1 MWPVTFIGAVEVLMA
16 SVVDAPVTVGVVFCH
31 ISKPAVLGFVPGV
44 AVPRVDVVFPV
55 KVKAPESVP
64 AKAQVPVVGKSPT
77 TKAENVGVPEPAR
90 NTVFAVCAAK
100 AESVKPLPS
109 VAGEPVMVNNPVESV
124 RAIVSAARAATA
136 MDPAPKLVVPPTV
149 RLVTEMFG
157 VPLKPPAVPLVFW
170 FKVGTSPTTIA
181 RKVGV
186 FALPEVGPAKK

>member
-1 MWPVTFIGAVEVLMA
+1 MLPDTFIGAVAVFMA

-31 ISKPAVLGFVPGV
+31 VSKPAVLGFVPGV
-44 AVPRVDVVFPV
+44 AVPRVDVAFPV

-77 TKAENVGVPEPAR
+77 TKAENVGVPEPDL
-90 NTVFAVCAAK
+90 NTRLAVCAAK
-100 AESVKPLPS
+100 ADKVRLPPS

-136 MDPAPKLVVPPTV
+136 MDPAPKLVVPLTV

-170 FKVGTSPTTIA
+170 FKVGMSAATRARQEPTPLEPFGAAYT
-181 RKVGV
+181 
-186 FALPEVGPAKK
+186 